1 MQKHVTIVCPG
12 CAFTKA
18 VPAEAIPAGVA
29 RITCPKCAMSFSLPK
44 SGDKTETKDVSLPP
58 DQSSHPD
65 VATAVDSGA
74 SPFKQPEAPP
84 SPPYEPPPTQREF
97 QPTWRSFSFNGSAS
111 EYFGIWIVNTL
122 LKIVTIGFY
131 SAWAKVR
138 QRCFFYGNTDLAG
151 DRFEYTANPWALF
164 RGWVIAAV
172 FFVLYMFGEKIS
184 PVFAACIAILFW
196 LVFPWLI
203 VRSRM
208 FNWHNSSYR
217 NIRFSF
223 RPPSSYWEPFRLFSL
238 WPILVSF
245 TLGLLWPSMKYR
257 QQKFLVENTSYGSL
271 PFRFNAQVKDFYIF
285 AGKLLFVSIVVS
297 FLYYYGLKM
306 CGLLP
311 PPPKYMATKNALL
324 GFILMIYLPFLV
336 IFYFIM
342 MMYIRVDLS
351 NLCWNATSLGTAP
364 FRSTLRK
371 RDMAFIT
378 LTNAVA
384 ILFTAGLL
392 SPWARVR
399 LTRYRLSC
407 LELQVSQELEE
418 IAAGEGG
425 PVVSAVGEEIG
436 DVFNLSIDIGM

>member
-1 MQKHVTIVCPG
+1 MPTIICPR
-12 CAFTKA
+12 CAFSKT
-18 VPAEAIPAGVA
+18 VPAEAIPAGA
-29 RITCPKCAMSFSLPK
+29 MRITCPKCKMSFALPSFSENIESK
-44 SGDKTETKDVSLPP
+44 ELSRPP
-58 DQSSHPD
+58 DQPAPADKVS
-65 VATAVDSGA
+65 
-74 SPFKQPEAPP
+74 SPFKQSGYPPNPPHKPP
-84 SPPYEPPPTQREF
+84 STRHEF
-97 QPTWRSFSFNGSAS
+97 QPTWKSFSFDGSAT
-111 EYFGIWIVNTL
+111 EYFGIWLVNTL

-138 QRCFFYGNTDLAG
+138 QRRFFYGNTNLAG

-164 RGWVIAAV
+164 RGWVIAVV

-184 PVFAACIAILFW
+184 PVFAACIGILFW

-223 RPPSSYWEPFRLFSL
+223 RPPSSYREPFKLFSL

-245 TLGLLWPSMKYR
+245 TFGLLWPSMKYR

-271 PFRFNAQVKDFYIF
+271 PFRFNAQIKDFYIF
-285 AGKLLFVSIVVS
+285 AGKMLFVAIAACFLIFCGMGMYVS
-297 FLYYYGLKM
+297 LFSRPNDPTLFF
-306 CGLLP
+306 LLP
-311 PPPKYMATKNALL
+311 FALIA
-324 GFILMIYLPFLV
+324 ILYLIITTYV
-336 IFYFIM
+336 
-342 MMYIRVDLS
+342 RADLS

-371 RDMAFIT
+371 RDIAFIT

-384 ILFTAGLL
+384 ILFSGGLL

-407 LELQVSQELEE
+407 LELQVSKELEE